1 MPQAVRQSRPE
12 KQNLYPGPDNNKA
25 TPVALE
31 FNIVCICEILDTG
44 PDDSEATSL
53 DLKSSTSSYR

>member
-25 TPVALE
+25 TPVALK
-31 FNIVCICEILDTG
+31 FHIFRICEILDPG

-53 DLKSSTSSYR
+53 DLKLNTFSYR